1 VSGRAGVE
9 RRARR
14 LLHWYPRAWR
24 LRYGAEFTEL
34 LVADIAERPR
44 CWRRTADVARNG
56 LAARFGLGGLVHR
69 LEPRDRATAH
79 LASLVCAG
87 AGFFLVGLAIWSQ
100 LAIGW
105 QWSRPSAP
113 ATTTAIVGMS
123 ILLALFAALA
133 VLAAIPVVWALVA
146 RPARGQVLPLV
157 LLIAGTA
164 IVVLGARHFA
174 LGWPGT
180 GGHPW
185 PHQQLLPG
193 RIAAFAW
200 AATLSITSYWAHP
213 GALLAFPADELA
225 WMAASPVALLCAVA
239 GGTRLVRRLQLSP
252 RALRFELVLARIG
265 SAAMIA
271 FLVAACCW
279 IAAGDPG
286 PRNLFHI
293 GAIDLVGVA
302 GMAAALLFARRA
314 GQEARAALSSGR

>member
-1 VSGRAGVE
+1 VTAE

-14 LLHWYPRAWR
+14 LLRWYPSAWR

-34 LVADIAERPR
+34 LVADIAERPHS
-44 CWRRTADVARNG
+44 WRRTVDVARSG
-56 LAARFGLGGLVHR
+56 LAARLGTGGLVHG

-79 LASLVCAG
+79 LASLVGAG
-87 AGFFLVGLAIWSQ
+87 AGFVLVGLAMWSQ

-113 ATTTAIVGMS
+113 ATTAAIVGMS
-123 ILLALFAALA
+123 VLLAVFAGLALLALFPL
-133 VLAAIPVVWALVA
+133 VWALVTRRTRRA
-146 RPARGQVLPLV
+146 AVPL
-157 LLIAGTA
+157 LLLVAGTT
-164 IVVLGARHFA
+164 VLVLGARHFA

-185 PHQQLLPG
+185 AHQHLLPG
-193 RIAAFAW
+193 RVAAFAW

-213 GALLAFPADELA
+213 GALLAFPAEELA
-225 WMAASPVALLCAVA
+225 WMAASPLALVAAAV
-239 GGTRLVRRLQLSP
+239 GGTKLVRRLELSP

-265 SAAMIA
+265 CAAMIA

-293 GAIDLVGVA
+293 GAIDFVGVA
-302 GMAAALLFARRA
+302 GMAVALLFARRA
-314 GQEARAALSSGR
+314 GQDARAALSSGR